1 MSRPKAK
8 RCPRCGQVKPASQF
22 YRRRRGRR
30 LSPYCQPCT
39 RAASREVRT
48 RRRQDPAAAEQLR
61 AVDRARQRRHRTL
74 GGPGPSGGDA
84 A

>member
-1 MSRPKAK
+1 MSRPQAK
-8 RCPRCGQVKPASQF
+8 RCPRCGQVKPAGRF
-22 YRRRRGRR
+22 YRRRGGRR
-30 LSPYCQPCT
+30 LSPYCQSCT
-39 RAASREVRT
+39 RTASREVRN
-48 RRRQDPAAAEQLR
+48 RRRRDLAAAERLR

>member
-1 MSRPKAK
+1 VTAVK
-8 RCPRCGQVKPASQF
+8 RCPRCGRVRAAGEF
-22 YRRRRGRR
+22 YRRRSGR
-30 LSPYCQPCT
+30 LSSYCQSCQ
-39 RAASREVRT
+39 RAAAHLARK

-74 GGPGPSGGDA
+74 GGPGPTGGDA

>member
-8 RCPRCGQVKPASQF
+8 RCPRCGQVRPAGQF
-22 YRRRRGRR
+22 YRRHGGRR

-39 RAASREVRT
+39 RAASREIRN
-48 RRRQDPAAAEQLR
+48 RRRQDLATAEQLR
-61 AVDRARQRRHRTL
+61 AVDRARQRRRRAL

>member
-8 RCPRCGQVKPASQF
+8 RCPRCGQVKPAGQF

-39 RAASREVRT
+39 RAASRSVRQ
-48 RRRQDPAAAEQLR
+48 RRRQDLAAAEQLR
-61 AVDRARQRRHRTL
+61 AVDRGRQRRHRTL
-74 GGPGPSGGDA
+74 GGQNPSGGDA